1 MAEAEEGLDAK
12 AVKPAVAHI
21 EALGVVFLFQVAVAG
36 PEGIGAGVVGVAF
49 GPGGGELALRYG
61 LAQQDVGH
69 GLAALLPRLGDLQ
82 NSQGMAVFRQQVGE
96 FHRAPGVE
104 DQYQGQARFVQG
116 AQVGGFP
123 LAEQVVPRRGG
134 AVLALAGDAAEHI
147 DCHGGSHQIR
157 HGHRTALGQYKGV
170 GRIGVKGIFH
180 LGGIVQD
187 LVLPGQACPVIE
199 GFVVVDPIF
208 AGQVDPGGPEPFING
223 NVGPV
228 IHISRTDTAFDG
240 APGTGTQQG
249 YRCVGV

>member
-1 MAEAEEGLDAK
+1 M
-12 AVKPAVAHI
+12 
-21 EALGVVFLFQVAVAG
+21 
-36 PEGIGAGVVGVAF
+36 
-49 GPGGGELALRYG
+49 
-61 LAQQDVGH
+61 
-69 GLAALLPRLGDLQ
+69 
-82 NSQGMAVFRQQVGE
+82 
-96 FHRAPGVE
+96 
-104 DQYQGQARFVQG
+104 
-116 AQVGGFP
+116 
-123 LAEQVVPRRGG
+123 
-134 AVLALAGDAAEHI
+134 
-147 DCHGGSHQIR
+147 
-157 HGHRTALGQYKGV
+157 GQYKGV